1 MCIFFSGTAATGKD
15 CETYFAVVIVLAIL
29 LVTLLLIFICFVCCN
44 RHKSSNTNTYLQN
57 KANMG
62 NNLTEIYNNPIQDD
76 VNNYENMKN
85 EQSTYAALNRSAENQ
100 NDDHLY
106 SHLNEVQKNY
116 GGSTN
121 ETGM

>member
-1 MCIFFSGTAATGKD
+1 
-15 CETYFAVVIVLAIL
+15 
-29 LVTLLLIFICFVCCN
+29 
-44 RHKSSNTNTYLQN
+44 
-57 KANMG
+57 MG
-62 NNLTEIYNNPIQDD
+62 NNLTDIYDNPIQDD

-85 EQSTYAALNRSAENQ
+85 EQSTYAALNRPAENQ